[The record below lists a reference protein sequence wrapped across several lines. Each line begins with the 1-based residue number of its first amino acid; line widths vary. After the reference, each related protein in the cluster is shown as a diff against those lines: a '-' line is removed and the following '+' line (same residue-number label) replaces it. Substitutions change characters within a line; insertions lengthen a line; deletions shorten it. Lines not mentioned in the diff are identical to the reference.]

1 MKFKIINSSTM
12 ENIEH
17 LAEDLYKF
25 AEKQLGFDKPAI
37 VQFESTGERAK
48 QVFAP
53 TANYNPQTHAVT
65 VFVDHRHPKDILR
78 SMAHELVHHTQNCRG
93 EFGDSVNT
101 SPGYAQ
107 SDGHMRMMEEE
118 AYNKGNV
125 MLFRDWEDNYKKRKN
140 IMSEGKKEL
149 VGKQKNIAKAAEP
162 EDEITAADFAA
173 LKKSKKEKEM
183 SEQAQTVDV
192 AEEKEEVT
200 EETETLEE
208 VAEETSEELEEE
220 KEVEEVQ
227 TEEATNTGTHANL
240 KEWYNLEL
248 NKALLKR
255 FIKK

>member
-1 MKFKIINSSTM
+1 MKVRIINSSTM

-25 AEKQLGFDKPAI
+25 AEKHLGFDKPAI
-37 VQFESTGERAK
+37 IQFESIGDRAR
-48 QVFAP
+48 QVFTP

-107 SDGHMRMMEEE
+107 SDGHMRSMEEE
-118 AYNKGNV
+118 AYYKGNV
-125 MLFRDWEDNYKKRKN
+125 MLFRDWADNYEKGKN
-140 IMSEGKKEL
+140 VMEEGKKEL

-162 EDEITAADFAA
+162 EGEITADDFAA

-183 SEQAQTVDV
+183 SEQAQNVEV
-192 AEEKEEVT
+192 VEEKEDVK
-200 EETETLEE
+200 EEAEALEE
-208 VAEETSEELEEE
+208 VVEENSEELEEE
-220 KEVEEVQ
+220 KEVEESQ
-227 TEEATNTGTHANL
+227 TEEAATTEGKTPL

-255 FIKK
+255 FTKK